1 MTLVPEYYESIPYVG
16 VIVTSLVLA
25 LFTYFY
31 YTPGWSYRAKWDMA
45 NVFAAPIS
53 LILGVMVSYGMTEF
67 TDANYVT
74 ATLFAV
80 SATTVSYMFCQ
91 TLITDVVAR
100 KVDRF
105 SMKLAQGITF
115 TVAGV
120 YYLYHSNALLT
131 MNPWLSGII
140 LVVFIVLW
148 QMTNQ
153 FEIGTTK
160 NTVFR
165 IGRNIVAAGG
175 ILYAAYHI
183 TQSAEFEVWFWILFM
198 FLSVVL
204 IVFAKN
210 IGGGDSR
217 AILLGMTAGVPVAGV
232 IPTLLAFIAYS
243 VLTTMFAMTAMVR
256 KKKTTVQALTAAGD
270 VKMAA
275 APMINGVYL
284 TLILLATADVVFD
297 WQVFQG
303 IF

>member
-1 MTLVPEYYESIPYVG
+1 MTMVPEYYESIPYVG

-25 LFTYFY
+25 LFTFFY
-31 YTPGWSYRAKWDMA
+31 YTPGWSYRAKWDIA
-45 NVFAAPIS
+45 NVIAAPGS
-53 LILGVMVSYGMTEF
+53 LILGLLVSYGMNEF

-80 SATTVSYMFCQ
+80 SATTISYMFFQ

-115 TVAGV
+115 AVAGM

-131 MNPWLSGII
+131 MNLWLAGVI
-140 LVVFIVLW
+140 LVAFLVLW
-148 QMTNQ
+148 QLTNQ
-153 FEIGTTK
+153 FEVATTQH
-160 NTVFR
+160 TVFR
-165 IGRNIVAAGG
+165 ILRNLVASGG
-175 ILYAAYHI
+175 IIYAAVHVSM
-183 TQSAEFEVWFWILFM
+183 SAEFEIWFWILFM
-198 FLSVVL
+198 LLSVVM

-232 IPTLLAFIAYS
+232 IPALVAFIVYS
-243 VLTTMFAMTAMVR
+243 VLTTIFAMIAMVR
-256 KKKTTVQALTAAGD
+256 KKKTTIQALTQAGD
-270 VKMAA
+270 VRMAA
-275 APMINGVYL
+275 APMITGVYL
-284 TLILLATADVVFD
+284 ALVLLASADIVFD